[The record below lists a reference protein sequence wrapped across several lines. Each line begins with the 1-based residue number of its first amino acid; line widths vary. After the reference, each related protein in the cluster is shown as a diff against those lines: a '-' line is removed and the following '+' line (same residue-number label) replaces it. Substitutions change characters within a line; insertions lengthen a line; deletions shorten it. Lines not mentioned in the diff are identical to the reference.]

1 MDESEEDNIKIFI
14 GPFIITN
21 KQLGDGTS
29 GSVRLGIHEGTKETV
44 AIKEIRKKKYEII
57 SERISNNELEEIK
70 NERELLDSTLLEQEI
85 EIFKILHHP
94 YICRYYYK
102 ANYNS
107 DCYIV
112 SEYLK
117 NKNIIDYICDSL
129 ESGEITFNIFDE
141 KFICKI
147 FCQMLSAIEYLH
159 NNYIVHRDIKLE
171 NTIFDEYGDIKL
183 TDFGFSK
190 KLKKGEYLQDH
201 RGSEIYSSP
210 EVILYEDD
218 YDGYLADIWSLGVC
232 LFFLIFNDYPFSA
245 DQDFKEKLRDS
256 DLTFP
261 ESEASDLVKDLIKK
275 ILEKNPKKR
284 ISIAQIKQ
292 HPWIKSINFDFNKS
306 RGIYLDKDIIPIDT
320 NVVREIGGK
329 NEQKIKKIIKDILTN
344 AHNNNTCTYYL
355 KIEQRKR
362 KNIKSIADIR
372 PTSDLF
378 INYINSE
385 KSQLKYYN
393 NDIDKIV
400 EIYTANIM
408 AQIQEE
414 EQAFKKVKNSMI
426 DEKNLNKIIENN
438 NNIDNIDNENKIKQI
453 KEKMKKRSNSFG
465 KLKVLKKSMKEEN
478 SKNLLNAKN
487 VIKVNKANI
496 INKKL
501 NNMILVYGILED
513 IIKKALNS
521 IKDNKKEEIEQ
532 INNIN
537 IGKKSAEEKI
547 KKNNF
552 TINVIEEF
560 GFMPS
565 IQKADKT
572 APFGFYK
579 PKNKLKEIKTKESGE
594 IKEEKNKN
602 KLFDK
607 NKNKRNKIESK
618 NLISSKYTN
627 HSTIDI
633 KLTDKKKTKILKTEE
648 NNNKTIKN
656 KNTGIIHSFK
666 TKIANAYKSIKNK
679 FHKEKKI
686 NNDIPNKIKSTKPKK
701 RSNSFDI
708 NSRHDLY
715 KLIHDKEVKV
725 LLSKK
730 RHKSQN
736 KDLKSMSSPQKKGKK
751 LEKKAEKFINKKVN
765 KNPIRINEKILDT
778 NLNINEEISKRRL
791 ETKNINNIPKPK
803 KNLLKKN
810 NNNRN
815 NRKLNFSM
823 SCTLTPNSER
833 SDDKKNI
840 NTRTITQENT
850 NKKNNDKSIIKKKTK
865 IAGKTFLIFRNNNKN
880 STINKTKTN
889 KPKIFKSM
897 EVSPKKATPIKTSI
911 FKKDINSKKSAI
923 NIKQSIHS
931 SRQKNLNKFDLES
944 NSKDTIDTSSR
955 KKSFVINSKINTQ
968 RKSINKKLRIN
979 SIDLNDLR
987 KKEDYKQNEIKVK
1000 KDSEK
1005 TKEIIS
1011 NYFGEENTTVTK
1023 SKSGIKITIKMFF
1036 GKNKLEFKLNLIQA
1050 DKNKCNITAELIKGD
1065 SKNFDEIFL
1074 KLKEKLK

>member
-1 MDESEEDNIKIFI
+1 MDESEEDNIKIII

-29 GSVRLGIHEGTKETV
+29 GSVRLGIHEGTKESV

-117 NKNIIDYICDSL
+117 NKNIIDYIYDSL
-129 ESGEITFNIFDE
+129 EKEDNTFNIFDE

-147 FCQMLSAIEYLH
+147 FCQMLSAIEYMH

-210 EVILYEDD
+210 EVIVYEND

-232 LFFLIFNDYPFSA
+232 LFFLIFKDYPFSNDA
-245 DQDFKEKLRDS
+245 QDFKEKLRDS

-261 ESEASDLVKDLIKK
+261 EAEASDLVKDLIKK

-284 ISIAQIKQ
+284 INIAQIKQ
-292 HPWIKSINFDFNKS
+292 HPWLKTINFDFNKS

-372 PTSDLF
+372 PSSDLF

-408 AQIQEE
+408 TQIQEE
-414 EQAFKKVKNSMI
+414 EQAFKKAKSSMI
-426 DEKNLNKIIENN
+426 DENNLNKTIEYN
-438 NNIDNIDNENKIKQI
+438 NNIDKIDKENKIKQN

-465 KLKVLKKSMKEEN
+465 KLKVLKKSIKEEN

-487 VIKVNKANI
+487 IIKVNKVNI
-496 INKKL
+496 MNKKM
-501 NNMILVYGILED
+501 NNIILVYGILED

-521 IKDNKKEEIEQ
+521 IKDKEEEIEQ

-547 KKNNF
+547 KKNTF
-552 TINVIEEF
+552 SINVIEEF
-560 GFMPS
+560 GFIPS

-579 PKNKLKEIKTKESGE
+579 PKNKLKEIKTKESGG

-607 NKNKRNKIESK
+607 NKNKKNKIEPK
-618 NLISSKYTN
+618 NLINSKYNN

-648 NNNKTIKN
+648 NKN
-656 KNTGIIHSFK
+656 KNEKNKVKGIIHNVK

-679 FHKEKKI
+679 FHKEKK
-686 NNDIPNKIKSTKPKK
+686 NNEVPNKIKNTKPKK
-701 RSNSFDI
+701 RSNSFDM

-765 KNPIRINEKILDT
+765 KNPIRITDKSLDT
-778 NLNINEEISKRRL
+778 NLNINEEISKRRF
-791 ETKNINNIPKPK
+791 ETKNSNNIPKPK
-803 KNLLKKN
+803 KNNLKNKN
-810 NNNRN
+810 TNRN
-815 NRKLNFSM
+815 NRKLNASM

-833 SDDKKNI
+833 SVDNKKI
-840 NTRTITQENT
+840 NTRTITQEST
-850 NKKNNDKSIIKKKTK
+850 NRNNNDKSIIKKKTK

-880 STINKTKTN
+880 STINKTKTT
-889 KPKIFKSM
+889 KAKIFKST
-897 EVSPKKATPIKTSI
+897 EITPKKTIPIKTSI
-911 FKKDINSKKSAI
+911 FKKDLNNKKSSI
-923 NIKQSIHS
+923 NVKQSIHS

-979 SIDLNDLR
+979 SIDSSNLR
-987 KKEDYKQNEIKVK
+987 KKEDEKINEIKVK
-1000 KDSEK
+1000 KDLEA
-1005 TKEIIS
+1005 TKEIIA
-1011 NYFGEENTTVTK
+1011 NYFGEDNTTVTK
-1023 SKSGIKITIKMFF
+1023 SKSGIKIGIKMFF

-1050 DKNKCNITAELIKGD
+1050 EKNKCNITAELIKGD